1 MSKYGLWLV
10 VLMLA
15 GCGGGADVVVVQDPN
30 PTPTFKSFSIVD
42 SYGVDSSVSSQPLAI
57 DPYKDDGLFDVFW
70 WVSSVENYRINLY
83 LNDRDALGGAILVY
97 TDVCGNTGRCGN
109 DGSAICQYTSDFY
122 MACNDDTKETDIA
135 SLFTRVP
142 QQMYLLME
150 VCDIDSPLCTLRSRP
165 VLMQ

>member
-1 MSKYGLWLV
+1 VSKYILGLLV
-10 VLMLA
+10 LLLA
-15 GCGGGADVVVVQDPN
+15 ACGGGGGVVVVQDSN
-30 PTPTFKSFSIVD
+30 PTPVFKSFSIVD
-42 SYGVDSSVSSQPLAI
+42 SYGVDSARSLESLTI

-70 WVSSVENYRINLY
+70 WVNSVENYRINVY
-83 LNDRDALGGAILVY
+83 LNDRDTLGGSIRVY

-109 DGSAICQYTSDFY
+109 DGNAICQYTSDFY
-122 MACNDDTKETDIA
+122 MACNDDTKETDIS

-150 VCDIDSPLCTLRSRP
+150 VCDIDSPLCTLRSLP